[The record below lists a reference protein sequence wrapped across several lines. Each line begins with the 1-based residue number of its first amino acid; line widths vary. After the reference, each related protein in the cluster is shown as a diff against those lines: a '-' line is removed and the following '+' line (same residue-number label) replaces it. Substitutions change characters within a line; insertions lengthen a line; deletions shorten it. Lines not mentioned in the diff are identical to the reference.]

1 MKKKGISSQIQIKI
15 GKTVGIIF
23 IVVAVIV
30 GLVANASITDAN
42 NTELTLESESAAY
55 QLSDFFNQYCTIA
68 EQLTTNQD
76 IQHYL
81 ETTLVYEDVV
91 VNENF
96 ADVMKTLDTIQSLHP
111 ETIQG
116 VFVGDADT
124 DGLIMSGDYV
134 SEKGWDMKSRPW
146 YAATELGHTM
156 LTEPYVDVNTGGMV
170 LTISTPVYNSAG
182 NLLGVAGMD
191 IALDDIVTTVSQ
203 YKIGESG
210 FVALLSSDGMFIYHP
225 TSESIGTYI
234 SDMDASKELIDAVLN
249 KQHTFLKYNVN
260 GDPKFGCVATVGDTG
275 YVVISCIE
283 SAEYYQ
289 SIVMIGAMLLGVFA
303 IGIVIIILN
312 IRKTATK
319 ITKPLE
325 MLNDTAQQLAE
336 GNLQVELNVESD
348 DEIGELADSIGKT
361 VTRLKEYINY
371 IDEIAYVLGRMA
383 DGKLVNELKYSYDGE
398 FRKVKDALVN
408 ISQSMIDVMQNIQNS
423 SEQVS
428 SGSDDLARAAQGLA
442 EGASTQAAAV
452 EELLATSIAVSE
464 QVEENKNDA
473 EKSAVHTNE
482 VTTMM
487 EESQAQMN
495 RMRDAMNKIQ
505 EASNKVVGIIKTIED
520 IADQTNLL
528 SLNASIE
535 AARAGEAGRGFAVVA
550 GEIGN
555 LANESGRAVNTT
567 RELIQVSLDEIEK
580 GNALVD
586 DVVAS
591 LSQAVEKIDE
601 VNGMIQKTAENAVV
615 QMESM
620 NQIRNGV
627 EEMSQGIQDNSAM
640 AEETSATSEEL
651 AAQVVTLNELVGKF
665 ELN

>member
-1 MKKKGISSQIQIKI
+1 
-15 GKTVGIIF
+15 
-23 IVVAVIV
+23 
-30 GLVANASITDAN
+30 
-42 NTELTLESESAAY
+42 
-55 QLSDFFNQYCTIA
+55 
-68 EQLTTNQD
+68 
-76 IQHYL
+76 
-81 ETTLVYEDVV
+81 
-91 VNENF
+91 
-96 ADVMKTLDTIQSLHP
+96 
-111 ETIQG
+111 
-116 VFVGDADT
+116 
-124 DGLIMSGDYV
+124 
-134 SEKGWDMKSRPW
+134 
-146 YAATELGHTM
+146 M

-289 SIVMIGAMLLGVFA
+289 SIVMICAMLLGVFA

-408 ISQSMIDVMQNIQNS
+408 ISESMIDVMQNINGSAQ
-423 SEQVS
+423 QVGA
-428 SGSDDLARAAQGLA
+428 GSDELAKAAQSLA
-442 EGASTQAAAV
+442 EGAESQSVAV
-452 EELLATSIAVSE
+452 EELLATAVAVAE

-473 EKSAVHTNE
+473 EMSAIHTNE
-482 VTTMM
+482 VTAMM
-487 EESQAQMN
+487 EVSQQQMD
-495 RMRDAMNKIQ
+495 RMRGAMNNIQ

-535 AARAGEAGRGFAVVA
+535 AARAGEVGRGFAVVA

-555 LANESGRAVNTT
+555 LANESARAVNTT
-567 RELIQVSLDEIEK
+567 RDLINVSLEEIRK

-586 DVVAS
+586 DVVNS
-591 LSQAVEKIDE
+591 LSQAVEKVGE
-601 VNGMIQKTAENAVV
+601 VNGMIQKTAENAVM

-620 NQIRNGV
+620 NQIKHGV
-627 EEMSQGIQDNSAM
+627 QEMSQGIQDNSAM

-651 AAQVVTLNELVGKF
+651 AAQVITLNELVGKF

>member
-30 GLVANASITDAN
+30 GLVVNASITDAN

-116 VFVGDADT
+116 VFVGDADA

-234 SDMDASKELIDAVLN
+234 SDMDASKELIDAMKEFDTLEKVAE
-249 KQHTFLKYNVN
+249 F
-260 GDPKFGCVATVGDTG
+260 FGVEKDA
-275 YVVISCIE
+275 VISR
-283 SAEYYQ
+283 
-289 SIVMIGAMLLGVFA
+289 LL
-303 IGIVIIILN
+303 L
-312 IRKTATK
+312 K
-319 ITKPLE
+319 
-325 MLNDTAQQLAE
+325 DAQQ
-336 GNLQVELNVESD
+336 V
-348 DEIGELADSIGKT
+348 
-361 VTRLKEYINY
+361 
-371 IDEIAYVLGRMA
+371 
-383 DGKLVNELKYSYDGE
+383 
-398 FRKVKDALVN
+398 F
-408 ISQSMIDVMQNIQNS
+408 
-423 SEQVS
+423 
-428 SGSDDLARAAQGLA
+428 
-442 EGASTQAAAV
+442 
-452 EELLATSIAVSE
+452 
-464 QVEENKNDA
+464 
-473 EKSAVHTNE
+473 
-482 VTTMM
+482 
-487 EESQAQMN
+487 
-495 RMRDAMNKIQ
+495 
-505 EASNKVVGIIKTIED
+505 
-520 IADQTNLL
+520 
-528 SLNASIE
+528 
-535 AARAGEAGRGFAVVA
+535 
-550 GEIGN
+550 
-555 LANESGRAVNTT
+555 
-567 RELIQVSLDEIEK
+567 
-580 GNALVD
+580 
-586 DVVAS
+586 
-591 LSQAVEKIDE
+591 
-601 VNGMIQKTAENAVV
+601 NG
-615 QMESM
+615 
-620 NQIRNGV
+620 
-627 EEMSQGIQDNSAM
+627 
-640 AEETSATSEEL
+640 
-651 AAQVVTLNELVGKF
+651 
-665 ELN
+665 